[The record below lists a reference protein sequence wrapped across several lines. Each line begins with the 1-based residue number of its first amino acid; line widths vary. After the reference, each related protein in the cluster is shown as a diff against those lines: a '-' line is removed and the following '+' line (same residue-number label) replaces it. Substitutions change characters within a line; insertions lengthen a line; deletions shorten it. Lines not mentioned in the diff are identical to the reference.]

1 VTPNRLARTA
11 CRFSLALCVVLS
23 AGACAAAGE
32 VASAA
37 RPDTQAASPAA
48 SNGATPFA
56 LPPRTGETLTRTQ
69 AARRY
74 LEIVEPRNDAMVAYY
89 DGVEAGLPWTKLRDL
104 AAARVAAEDEEVRQ
118 LAGTPW
124 PADVIPFVDTLVRE
138 NLDRRPGWVVM
149 AEARSERGFVRGMDI
164 VGRLPEETG
173 ETAYRIRELLGLL
186 GSDSSDSFDSF
197 DSPDSPDQ
205 V

>member
-1 VTPNRLARTA
+1 MTPNRLARTA

-23 AGACAAAGE
+23 AGACASAGE

-37 RPDTQAASPAA
+37 RPDTESSSPSAS
-48 SNGATPFA
+48 SGATPFA
-56 LPPRTGETLTRTQ
+56 LPPRTGETLTRAQ

-74 LEIVEPRNDAMVAYY
+74 LEIVEPRNDAMTAYY
-89 DGVEAGLPWTKLRDL
+89 DGVEAGLPWTGLRDL

-118 LAGTPW
+118 LAGTPR
-124 PADVIPFVDTLVRE
+124 PADVVPFADALVRE
-138 NLDRRPGWVVM
+138 NLGRRPGWVVM
-149 AEARSERGFVRGMDI
+149 AAARSESEFARGVDI
-164 VGRLPEETG
+164 VDRLPEETG

-186 GSDSSDSFDSF
+186 RSDA
-197 DSPDSPDQ
+197 PDSPDAPER